1 MTARPSTIPRFA
13 VGIVATAVLVASSVG
28 VGVGAQVGS
37 APVAAADTRGLHLTA
52 EVPLGALPP
61 QSMYWHI
68 YEFDSR
74 ATAEAARP
82 ARGTVAEAFGR
93 HWLYVI
99 AEEGWRTE
107 AGRKVSVVGPFIVSP
122 DTSYTARYMRA
133 FFPPVEINRPYGT
146 AGHRHPGPEAWY
158 VVSGGQCL
166 ETPNGMILA
175 NAGQAAMI
183 PEGWPMAISSVG
195 RDTRR
200 ALVLVLHRSDQPY
213 SMAVDDHG
221 SHGAPHAQWTP
232 RATCPQ

>member
-1 MTARPSTIPRFA
+1 MTFGRSTFVHLAI
-13 VGIVATAVLVASSVG
+13 GIIVTAGLVADGLVLCALAQA
-28 VGVGAQVGS
+28 GATPLAESDV
-37 APVAAADTRGLHLTA
+37 RGLHLTA
-52 EVPLGALPP
+52 EVPMGTLPP

-68 YEFDSR
+68 YEFESR
-74 ATAEAARP
+74 AAAEAARP

-99 AEEGWRTE
+99 AEEGWQTD
-107 AGRKVSVVGPFIVSP
+107 AGRKISVVGPFILSP
-122 DTSYTARYMRA
+122 ETSYTARYLRA
-133 FFPPVEINRPYGT
+133 FFPPVEINGPYGT

-166 ETPNGMILA
+166 ETPNGLILA
-175 NAGQAAMI
+175 NAGQAAMV

-200 ALVLVLHRSDQPY
+200 ALVLILHRSDQPY
-213 SMAVDDHG
+213 SMAVDYHR

-232 RATCPQ
+232 RATCPK

>member
-1 MTARPSTIPRFA
+1 MTVRARTVAYLGVAIVAASILVPSTI
-13 VGIVATAVLVASSVG
+13 G
-28 VGVGAQVGS
+28 VGVGAQAGSTPVVG
-37 APVAAADTRGLHLTA
+37 VDTRGLHLTA
-52 EVPLGALPP
+52 AVPLGALPA

-74 ATAEAARP
+74 AAAEAARP

-99 AEEGWRTE
+99 AEEGWRTNV
-107 AGRKVSVVGPFIVSP
+107 GRKVSVVGPFILST
-122 DTSYTARYMRA
+122 DRSYTARYMRA
-133 FFPPVEINRPYGT
+133 FFPPVEINGPYGA

-175 NAGQAAMI
+175 NAGPAAMV

-200 ALVLVLHRSDQPY
+200 ALVLILLRSDLPY
-213 SMAVDDHG
+213 SMAVDDHR
-221 SHGAPHAQWTP
+221 SHGAPHVRWTP
-232 RATCPQ
+232 QATCPK